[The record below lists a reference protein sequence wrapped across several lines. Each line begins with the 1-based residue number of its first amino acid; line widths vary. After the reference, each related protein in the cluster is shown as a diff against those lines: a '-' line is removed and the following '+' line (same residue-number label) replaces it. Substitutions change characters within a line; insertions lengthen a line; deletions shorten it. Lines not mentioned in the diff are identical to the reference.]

1 MRRTHTGTHT
11 PSSLTERE
19 RERERVRVTAVSSKS
34 DRKEKYLPRAV
45 SCSNGVESKLN
56 EIQVSTDTNMQAVV
70 IIVPRK
76 QRNYP
81 CIHESLNM

>member
-1 MRRTHTGTHT
+1 MGQGHNETEAYRDTHPLLTH
-11 PSSLTERE
+11 RE

-56 EIQVSTDTNMQAVV
+56 EIQVNTGTNTQAVV
-70 IIVPRK
+70 IIVPWK
-76 QRNYP
+76 
-81 CIHESLNM
+81 